1 MRVRGEEP
9 DATTWPVPEMEE
21 SDRLVEA
28 DYRKSLFWEVP
39 VWLLGYGQAAAVPLR
54 RKGNSRAETGSL
66 NT

>member
-28 DYRKSLFWEVP
+28 DYRKCYSGKYP
-39 VWLLGYGQAAAVPLR
+39 YGCLGMDKRPQSPCAGRVILEQR
-54 RKGNSRAETGSL
+54 REA
-66 NT
+66 